1 MSAGLQ
7 YTVGHYLRTKLKYML
22 LCKNYHVL
30 FFMPMLNKQAIE
42 LQFKFFLSLLQI
54 KKKVF
59 FLVGFGGERLFGVW
73 FGVFSFYPFNIAL
86 EHQ

>member
-30 FFMPMLNKQAIE
+30 FFMPMLNRQAIE

-59 FLVGFGGERLFGVW
+59 FLVGFGGERVVGLLVFGLG
-73 FGVFSFYPFNIAL
+73 FFPFIPL
-86 EHQ
+86 I